1 MEKVRTHDVIAERR
15 NASIQPVV
23 ESQRVSDIMRER
35 MARGGHCEHN
45 TIYRETTTQP
55 NDITEISGNDE
66 FHSANQITW
75 PKYVSVCAQRMNGKN
90 TLKNHEWVGR
100 NRFFFFSPF
109 PFTFLQNETQFFV
122 SNIRWHFFL
131 YPISVLRFLMSVQ
144 PARRRAL
151 FSTIVFA
158 LVVKERK
165 REVDGL
171 FVPFLLTSFLSYNY
185 ILVQKWWHFYST
197 SFVHVSESYQ
207 KWSTD
212 DLGVALPSH
221 SNAPKKFNFS
231 AWL

>member
-90 TLKNHEWVGR
+90 TSKNHEWVGR

-109 PFTFLQNETQFFV
+109 PFTFLQMKRNSLFRIFDDIFFC
-122 SNIRWHFFL
+122 ILFLFFG
-131 YPISVLRFLMSVQ
+131 
-144 PARRRAL
+144 
-151 FSTIVFA
+151 FSCPSSQ
-158 LVVKERK
+158 LVEGRCF
-165 REVDGL
+165 R
-171 FVPFLLTSFLSYNY
+171 PSFLHS
-185 ILVQKWWHFYST
+185 LWRREREKWMASLCHFY
-197 SFVHVSESYQ
+197 
-207 KWSTD
+207 
-212 DLGVALPSH
+212 
-221 SNAPKKFNFS
+221 
-231 AWL
+231 